1 MSKVKKFWNM
11 PIHSKDIAF
20 LNLNF
25 PPFCAIF
32 SDKNGG
38 KLNFQNAIF
47 WMDWYIS
54 KHFSP
59 LTSLRWLLLETI
71 IRYPIIQKQNLAGT
85 LWRHFPAKNA
95 KIWKSGMVISILL
108 QNFKWIALKPVKINK
123 GRGFWCR
130 ICPPWKVKLVLWNSK
145 TLSESSSGIGASSQ
159 NVCLVPISSF
169 WTIY

>member
-1 MSKVKKFWNM
+1 MFFVFQILANFVFSIMGYLMMVSERSHHRDIKSEKIWNM

-54 KHFSP
+54 KNFSP

-95 KIWKSGMVISILL
+95 KIWKTKNVRFFGMVISILL
-108 QNFKWIALKPVKINK
+108 QNFKWIALKPIKD
-123 GRGFWCR
+123 
-130 ICPPWKVKLVLWNSK
+130 
-145 TLSESSSGIGASSQ
+145 E
-159 NVCLVPISSF
+159 
-169 WTIY
+169 